1 MLHLGCSGRAFESH
15 LPYQLKKKFVYLL
28 YMKQYLTDVNDM
40 RNWLRPLWREGYID
54 RQSDKDI
61 IKLYDLMKDGLK

>member
-1 MLHLGCSGRAFESH
+1 
-15 LPYQLKKKFVYLL
+15 
-28 YMKQYLTDVNDM
+28 MKQYLTDVNDM
-40 RNWLRPLWREGYID
+40 RNWLRPLWCEGYID

>member
-15 LPYQLKKKFVYLL
+15 LPYQFKKKIVYLL